1 MKGLLIVLIAI
12 AVVGLALS
20 MGPTSISA
28 AQLLSG
34 DPEANTVIWHLRM
47 PRVLL
52 AACVGGGLALA
63 GACIQGVFRNPLA
76 DPSLLGVAGGAALA
90 AALGIAL
97 IPFVTASPWLL
108 AGLAFL
114 GGLLATSIV
123 LSFGGRNMDLYTML
137 LTGLAVNAASLALV
151 GLIGVLNSDT
161 TFRSISFWTMGSLN
175 QATWLDV
182 GVAMLILPCAI
193 LLLLRARMLD
203 GMVLPEAEAMSLGIA
218 VKETRRQVIVLVAA
232 ITGIAVSLTGVIA
245 FVGLIVPHM
254 VRLLVGASHKTL
266 LPCAIFLGAILM
278 VLADLLSRILI
289 APMEIPVG
297 IITAL
302 LGAPI
307 FVLLLRAQVL
317 E

>member
-1 MKGLLIVLIAI
+1 
-12 AVVGLALS
+12 
-20 MGPTSISA
+20 
-28 AQLLSG
+28 
-34 DPEANTVIWHLRM
+34 
-47 PRVLL
+47 
-52 AACVGGGLALA
+52 
-63 GACIQGVFRNPLA
+63 
-76 DPSLLGVAGGAALA
+76 
-90 AALGIAL
+90 
-97 IPFVTASPWLL
+97 
-108 AGLAFL
+108 
-114 GGLLATSIV
+114 
-123 LSFGGRNMDLYTML
+123 MDLYTML